1 MMPYKVTVGHDKS
14 VSDVSRIVMELQR
27 IHKLEIH
34 KDFEF
39 EYHRPEHDF
48 MNNHHVERFT
58 VFYFKDAKHATF
70 FTLKYL

>member
-1 MMPYKVTVGHDKS
+1 MMPYQVIVGHDKS
-14 VSDVSRIVMELQR
+14 VSDVSRIVLELQKQ
-27 IHKLEIH
+27 HKLEIH

-48 MNNHHVERFT
+48 MNNNTVERFT
-58 VFYFKDAKHATF
+58 VFYFKQAKHATF